1 MNKILYYLLV
11 FSLLG
16 LLGCDYKPVLSKK
29 NYEFSINVKEISGD
43 EKINSIIVNNF
54 NNLKGDEKKYY
65 INSVKEWKIMINN
78 KLIEATAAFKKLDKV
93 AQAIYRK
100 KQMMDNVKREFQVAK
115 TIGCGKSALNQNPAL
130 KEALLA
136 LEDKLRDKGVLPP
149 LTESAKKD
157 ADKPKQ
163 YDNTANRKLLDSK
176 RVSALEAEN
185 IELKAKVKE
194 LESKLERFGELNE
207 TLSEMGFMPR

>member
-1 MNKILYYLLV
+1 M
-11 FSLLG
+11 
-16 LLGCDYKPVLSKK
+16 
-29 NYEFSINVKEISGD
+29 
-43 EKINSIIVNNF
+43 
-54 NNLKGDEKKYY
+54 
-65 INSVKEWKIMINN
+65 
-78 KLIEATAAFKKLDKV
+78 
-93 AQAIYRK
+93 
-100 KQMMDNVKREFQVAK
+100 
-115 TIGCGKSALNQNPAL
+115 
-130 KEALLA
+130 LA

>member
-1 MNKILYYLLV
+1 MSKNGQQKAQENLEAFEVWQATQTDDDFKQIV
-11 FSLLG
+11 FG
-16 LLGCDYKPVLSKK
+16 G
-29 NYEFSINVKEISGD
+29 
-43 EKINSIIVNNF
+43 
-54 NNLKGDEKKYY
+54 
-65 INSVKEWKIMINN
+65 
-78 KLIEATAAFKKLDKV
+78 KLNRGE
-93 AQAIYRK
+93 
-100 KQMMDNVKREFQVAK
+100 VAK
-115 TIGCGKSALNQNPAL
+115 GVGCGKSALTQNPLIRKAL
-130 KEALLA
+130 KK
-136 LEDKLRDKGVLPP
+136 LEDELRDEGVLPP

-163 YDNTANRKLLDSK
+163 YDNTANKKLLDSK